1 MFKRVLVANRGE
13 IAVRIFR
20 TLRDMNITPLAIYSE
35 ADRHALHVRV
45 ADEAFC
51 VGPEASSESYLRIDK
66 VLEAARVLNAD
77 AIHPGYGF
85 LSENA
90 QFATAVVDAGI
101 GWIGPP
107 PQAIVKMGDKLTA
120 RQTVEQAGVPLVPGE
135 SRAMACVE
143 EALSVATKIGFPVML
158 KASAGGG
165 GKGMRLI
172 EDAASFESAFTAA
185 RREASNAFGND
196 AVYVE
201 KFVTTPHHIEIQVLS
216 DKHGNTV
223 HLGERECSAQ
233 RRHQKVLEEC
243 PSPFIDEATRLA
255 MGEVAVKAAQA
266 CDYVGAGTVEFLV
279 GGDGQFYFL
288 EMNTRLQVEHPVTEL
303 VYNVDLVECQVRIA
317 FGEPLEFVQAE
328 LIPRGHALECRVY
341 AEDPVNFLPSPGDV
355 TSLDWPHGVGIR
367 VDAGIDER
375 STVPMSYDPMV
386 AKICT
391 YGRSRNQAI
400 RRMRR
405 AIEETRLLG
414 IETNLALHLVI
425 LDDARFIGGE
435 YDTGLLANLEG
446 QTQTDCDALLILA
459 AALSAHD
466 STNALTQSGD
476 GTNLEASTWLAQGR
490 RRQLR
495 GAL

>member
-35 ADRHALHVRV
+35 ADRHALHVRS
-45 ADEAFC
+45 AEEAYC
-51 VGPEASSESYLRIDK
+51 VGPEASTESYLRIDR
-66 VLEAARVLNAD
+66 VLEAARALNAD

-90 QFATAVVDAGI
+90 EFASAVVSAGI

-107 PQAIVKMGDKLTA
+107 PGAIVMMGDKLTA
-120 RQTVEQAGVPLVPGE
+120 RQTVARAGVPLVPGE
-135 SRAMACVE
+135 SRAMASVE
-143 EALSVATKIGFPVML
+143 EALAVASRIGFPVML

-172 EDAASFESAFTAA
+172 EDTASFEGAFTAA
-185 RREASNAFGND
+185 QREASNAFGND

-216 DKHGNTV
+216 DEHGNTV

-233 RRHQKVLEEC
+233 RRHQKVLEES
-243 PSPFIDEATRLA
+243 PSPFIDEATRVA

-303 VYNVDLVECQVRIA
+303 VYNIDLVECQVRIA
-317 FGEPLEFVQAE
+317 CGQPLGFSQEDLE
-328 LIPRGHALECRVY
+328 PRGHALECRIY
-341 AEDPVNFLPSPGDV
+341 AEDPVTFLPSPGDV
-355 TSLDWPHGVGIR
+355 TSLDWPHGVGVR
-367 VDAGIDER
+367 VDAGIDEQ
-375 STVPMSYDPMV
+375 SSVPMSYDPMV
-386 AKICT
+386 AKVCT
-391 YGRSRNQAI
+391 YGRTRAQAI

-405 AIEETRLLG
+405 AINETRILG
-414 IETNLALHLVI
+414 IETNLALHLVV
-425 LDDARFIGGE
+425 LDDPRFMDGE
-435 YDTGLLANLEG
+435 YDTGLLADLNPSQPEPPHP
-446 QTQTDCDALLILA
+446 LLVIA
-459 AALSAHD
+459 AALTAGSRTESTTDTHQD
-466 STNALTQSGD
+466 SEPKPN
-476 GTNLEASTWLAQGR
+476 TWLSHGR

>member
-66 VLEAARVLNAD
+66 VLEAARALKAD

-90 QFATAVVDAGI
+90 QFATAVVEAGI

-107 PQAIVKMGDKLTA
+107 PQAIIKMGDKLTA
-120 RQTVEQAGVPLVPGE
+120 RQTVAQAGVPLVPGE
-135 SRAMACVE
+135 SRAMATVE
-143 EALSVATKIGFPVML
+143 EGLEVATKIGFPVML

-172 EDAASFESAFTAA
+172 EDAPSFEGAFTAA

-216 DKHGNTV
+216 DQHGHTV

-243 PSPFIDEATRLA
+243 PSPFIDEATRQA

-266 CDYVGAGTVEFLV
+266 CNYVGAGTVEFLV

-317 FGEPLEFVQAE
+317 FGEPLGFTQAE
-328 LIPRGHALECRVY
+328 LAPRGHALECRIY

-355 TSLDWPHGVGIR
+355 TSLDWPHGVGVR
-367 VDAGIDER
+367 VDAGIDEQ
-375 STVPMSYDPMV
+375 STVPMSYDPMI

-391 YGRSRNQAI
+391 YGRTRPQAM

-405 AIEETRLLG
+405 AINETRLLG

-425 LDDARFIGGE
+425 LDDERFINGE
-435 YDTGLLANLEG
+435 YDTGLLANLAP
-446 QTQTDCDALLILA
+446 QTQGEPDQFMILA
-459 AALSAHD
+459 AALAAHGGTKD
-466 STNALTQSGD
+466 LSQNEHDASTK
-476 GTNLEASTWLAQGR
+476 ASTWLAHGR